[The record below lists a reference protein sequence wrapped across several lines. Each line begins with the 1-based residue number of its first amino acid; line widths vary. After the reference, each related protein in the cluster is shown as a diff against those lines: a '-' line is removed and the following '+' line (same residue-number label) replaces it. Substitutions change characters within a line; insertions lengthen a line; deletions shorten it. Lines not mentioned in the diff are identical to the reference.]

1 MSKEIKLSDHFTYGR
16 ILRFTFPSIIMM
28 VVISVYGVVDGFF
41 VSNFVGKTPFAAVN
55 LIMPFLMLPMAIGF
69 MIGGGGS
76 ALISC
81 TLGEQKPEKA
91 NRIFSLLVYFSIILG
106 TVIAIVFQII
116 LRPVA
121 IAMGASGQLLADC
134 VRYGRVII
142 IGIPFN
148 ILQMEFQTFFVTAEK
163 PRLGLWATI
172 GSGVANVVLDLL
184 LVAIIP
190 CGLVGAAIATTMSQV
205 VGGVVPLWYFFRKNT
220 SLLQLGKTSYDGK
233 ALLKSCTNGS
243 SELLS
248 NVSMS
253 IVNMLYNVQLLNIAG
268 ENGVAAYGAIM
279 YVNLLFLSAF
289 IGHIIGTGPV
299 VGYHYGAQNHK
310 ELRSILQKS
319 LVIIG
324 AFSLAMVA
332 LSIGLARPM
341 SLLFVGYDQALFD
354 LTVRGFIIFS
364 FSFLFVGY
372 AMFFSSFFTAL
383 GDGLTSAIISF
394 MRTLV
399 FQIAAVMLLPLIW
412 GIDGVWWS
420 ISVAEA
426 AAVAVGLLFLA
437 LKQKRYHY

>member
-28 VVISVYGVVDGFF
+28 IVISIYGVVDGFF

-55 LIMPFLMLPMAIGF
+55 FIMPFLMVPMAVGF

-91 NRIFSLLVYFSIILG
+91 NRIFSLLVYFSITLG
-106 TVIAIVFQII
+106 IIIAIVFQIL

-121 IAMGASGQLLADC
+121 IAMGASGQLLDDC
-134 VRYGRVII
+134 VRYGRII
-142 IGIPFN
+142 ILGIPFN

-172 GSGVANVVLDLL
+172 GSGVANIVLDLL
-184 LVAIIP
+184 LVAIFP
-190 CGLVGAAIATTMSQV
+190 LGLVGAAIATTMSQV
-205 VGGVVPLWYFFRKNT
+205 VGGVVPLVYFFRKNT
-220 SLLQLGKTSYDGK
+220 SLLQLGKTNYDGK
-233 ALLKSCTNGS
+233 ALWKACFNGS

-289 IGHIIGTGPV
+289 IGHIIGTSPV
-299 VGYHYGAQNHK
+299 IGYHYGAQNHK

-324 AFSLAMVA
+324 AFSVAMVA
-332 LSIGLARPM
+332 LSIGLARPL
-341 SLLFVGYDQALFD
+341 SLVFVGYDQELLD
-354 LTVRGFIIFS
+354 MTVRGFIIFS
-364 FSFLFVGY
+364 ASFMFVGY

-399 FQIAAVMLLPLIW
+399 FQIAAVLLLPLIW
-412 GIDGVWWS
+412 GIDGIWWS

-426 AAVAVGLLFLA
+426 AAVAVGLLFLFI
-437 LKQKRYHY
+437 KQKKFHY

>member
-121 IAMGASGQLLADC
+121 IAMGASGQLLEDC

-220 SLLQLGKTSYDGK
+220 SLLRLGKTSYDGK

-341 SLLFVGYDQALFD
+341 SLLFVGYDQELFD

>member
-1 MSKEIKLSDHFTYGR
+1 MSKEIKLSDHFTYGK

-28 VVISVYGVVDGFF
+28 VVISIYGVVDGFF

-55 LIMPFLMLPMAIGF
+55 FIMPFLMIPMAVGF

-91 NRIFSLLVYFSIILG
+91 NRIFSLLVYFSIALG
-106 TVIAIVFQII
+106 IIITIAFQIL

-121 IAMGASGQLLADC
+121 IAMGASGQLLEDS
-134 VRYGRVII
+134 VLYGRVII
-142 IGIPFN
+142 LGIPFN

-172 GSGVANVVLDLL
+172 GSGVTNIVLDYF
-184 LVAIIP
+184 LVAVFP
-190 CGLVGAAIATTMSQV
+190 LGLVGAAAATTMSQV
-205 VGGVVPLWYFFRKNT
+205 VGGIVPLWYFFRKNT
-220 SLLQLGKTSYDGK
+220 SLLRLGKTEYDGK
-233 ALLKSCTNGS
+233 ALLKTCTNGS

-248 NVSMS
+248 NISMS

-332 LSIGLARPM
+332 LSIGLARPL
-341 SLLFVGYDQALFD
+341 SLIFVGYDQEL
-354 LTVRGFIIFS
+354 LEMTIRGFILFS

-412 GIDGVWWS
+412 GIDGIWWS
-420 ISVAEA
+420 ITVAEA
-426 AAVAVGLLFLA
+426 AAVVVGTLFLF
-437 LKQKRYHY
+437 LKQKKYNY

>member
-1 MSKEIKLSDHFTYGR
+1 MSEEIKLSDHFTYGR

-28 VVISVYGVVDGFF
+28 IVISIYGVVDGFF
-41 VSNFVGKTPFAAVN
+41 VSNFVGKIPFAAVN
-55 LIMPFLMLPMAIGF
+55 FIMPFLMVPMAVGF

-91 NRIFSLLVYFSIILG
+91 NRIFSLLVYFSIALG
-106 TVIAIVFQII
+106 IIIAIAFQIL

-121 IAMGASGQLLADC
+121 IAMGASGQLLEDC
-134 VRYGRVII
+134 IRYGRII
-142 IGIPFN
+142 ILGIPFN

-172 GSGVANVVLDLL
+172 GSGGANIVLDLL
-184 LVAIIP
+184 LVAIFP
-190 CGLVGAAIATTMSQV
+190 LGLAGAAIATTMSQV
-205 VGGVVPLWYFFRKNT
+205 VGGVVPLVYFFRKNT
-220 SLLQLGKTSYDGK
+220 SLLQLGKTNYDGNALWK
-233 ALLKSCTNGS
+233 ACFNGS

-289 IGHIIGTGPV
+289 IGHIIGTSPV
-299 VGYHYGAQNHK
+299 IGYHYGAQNHK

-324 AFSLAMVA
+324 AFSVAMVG
-332 LSIGLARPM
+332 LSIGLARPL
-341 SLLFVGYDQALFD
+341 SLVFVGYDRELLD
-354 LTVRGFIIFS
+354 MTIHGFIIFS
-364 FSFLFVGY
+364 ASFMFVGY

-399 FQIAAVMLLPLIW
+399 FQIAAVLLLPLIW
-412 GIDGVWWS
+412 GIDGIWWS

-426 AAVAVGLLFLA
+426 AAVAVGLIFLFI
-437 LKQKRYHY
+437 KQKKYHY

>member
-1 MSKEIKLSDHFTYGR
+1 MSEEIKLSDHFTYGR

-28 VVISVYGVVDGFF
+28 VVISIYGVVDGLF

-69 MIGGGGS
+69 MIGSGGS

-91 NRIFSLLVYFSIILG
+91 NRIFSLLVYFSIVLGILIL
-106 TVIAIVFQII
+106 VAFQLL

-121 IAMGASGQLLADC
+121 IAMGASGQLLEDC
-134 VRYGRVII
+134 VTYGRVII
-142 IGIPFN
+142 LGIPFN

-172 GSGVANVVLDLL
+172 GSGVANIVLDLL

-190 CGLVGAAIATTMSQV
+190 CGLIGAAVATTMSQV

-220 SLLQLGKTSYDGK
+220 SLLQLGKTSYDSK
-233 ALLKSCTNGS
+233 ALLKTCTNGS

-248 NVSMS
+248 NISMS

-324 AFSLAMVA
+324 AFSVAMVA
-332 LSIGLARPM
+332 MSIGLARPL
-341 SLLFVGYDQALFD
+341 SLLFVGYDRAL
-354 LTVRGFIIFS
+354 LEMTVHGFILFS

-399 FQIAAVMLLPLIW
+399 FQIGAVMLLPLIW
-412 GIDGVWWS
+412 GIDGIWWS
-420 ISVAEA
+420 ITVAEV
-426 AAVAVGLLFLA
+426 AAVATGLLFLWI
-437 LKQKRYHY
+437 KQKKYHY

>member
-28 VVISVYGVVDGFF
+28 VVISIYGVVDGLF
-41 VSNFVGKTPFAAVN
+41 VSNYVGKTPFAAVN
-55 LIMPFLMLPMAIGF
+55 FIMPFLMVPMAVGF
-69 MIGGGGS
+69 MIGSGGS

-91 NRIFSLLVYFSIILG
+91 NRIFSLLVYFSIISG
-106 TVIAIVFQII
+106 IAISVLFQIL

-121 IAMGASGQLLADC
+121 IAMGAEGQLLTDC
-134 VRYGRVII
+134 ITYGRVII

-172 GSGVANVVLDLL
+172 GSGVTNVILDLL

-190 CGLVGAAIATTMSQV
+190 CGLIGAAVATTMSQV
-205 VGGVVPLWYFFRKNT
+205 VGGVVPLVYFSRKNT
-220 SLLQLGKTSYDGK
+220 SLLRLGKTHYDGK
-233 ALLKSCTNGS
+233 ALLKTCTNGS

-279 YVNLLFLSAF
+279 YVNLLFISAF

-324 AFSLAMVA
+324 AFSIAMVA

-341 SLLFVGYDQALFD
+341 SMLFVGYDPEL
-354 LTVRGFIIFS
+354 LEMTVRGFILFS

-399 FQIAAVMLLPLIW
+399 FQIAAVMLLPMIW

-420 ISVAEA
+420 ITVAEA
-426 AAVAVGLLFLA
+426 SAVAVGLLFLGI
-437 LKQKRYHY
+437 KQKKYHY

>member
-1 MSKEIKLSDHFTYGR
+1 MSKEIKLSDHFTYGK
-16 ILRFTFPSIIMM
+16 LLKFTFPSIIMM
-28 VVISVYGVVDGFF
+28 IVISIYGVVDGFF

-55 LIMPFLMLPMAIGF
+55 FIMPFLMVPMAVGF

-106 TVIAIVFQII
+106 TIIAIVFQIL

-121 IAMGASGQLLADC
+121 IAMGASGQLLEDC
-134 VRYGRVII
+134 VRYGRII
-142 IGIPFN
+142 ILGIPFN

-163 PRLGLWATI
+163 PRLGLWATV
-172 GSGVANVVLDLL
+172 GSGVANVVLDFL
-184 LVAIIP
+184 LVAVIP
-190 CGLVGAAIATTMSQV
+190 LGLIGAAVATTMSQV
-205 VGGVVPLWYFFRKNT
+205 VGGVVPLVYFFRKNT
-220 SLLQLGKTSYDGK
+220 SLLKLGKANYDGK
-233 ALLKSCTNGS
+233 AILKTCTNGS

-289 IGHIIGTGPV
+289 IGHIIGTGPII
-299 VGYHYGAQNHK
+299 GYHYGAQNHK
-310 ELRSILQKS
+310 ELRSLLQKS
-319 LVIIG
+319 MVIIG

-332 LSIGLARPM
+332 LSIGLSYPLSM
-341 SLLFVGYDQALFD
+341 IFVGYDKALLD

-364 FSFLFVGY
+364 ASFLFVGY

-412 GIDGVWWS
+412 GIDGIWWS

-426 AAVAVGLLFLA
+426 AAVAVGLLFLFI
-437 LKQKRYHY
+437 KQKKYHY

>member
-1 MSKEIKLSDHFTYGR
+1 MSEEIKLSDHFTYGR

-28 VVISVYGVVDGFF
+28 VVISIYGVVDGLF

-69 MIGGGGS
+69 MIGSGGS

-91 NRIFSLLVYFSIILG
+91 NRIFSLLVYFSIALGIL
-106 TVIAIVFQII
+106 ILLIFQLL

-121 IAMGASGQLLADC
+121 IAMGASGQLLEDC
-134 VRYGRVII
+134 VTYGRVII
-142 IGIPFN
+142 LGIPFN

-172 GSGVANVVLDLL
+172 GSGVANIVLDLL

-190 CGLVGAAIATTMSQV
+190 CGLIGAAVATTMSQV

-220 SLLQLGKTSYDGK
+220 SLLQLGKTSYDSK
-233 ALLKSCTNGS
+233 ALLKTCTNGS

-248 NVSMS
+248 NISMS

-324 AFSLAMVA
+324 AFSVAMVA
-332 LSIGLARPM
+332 MSIGLARPL
-341 SLLFVGYDQALFD
+341 SLLFVGYDRAL
-354 LTVRGFIIFS
+354 LEMTVHGFILFS

-399 FQIAAVMLLPLIW
+399 FQIGAVMLLPLIW
-412 GIDGVWWS
+412 GIDGIWWS
-420 ISVAEA
+420 ITVAEV
-426 AAVAVGLLFLA
+426 AAVATGLLFLWI
-437 LKQKRYHY
+437 KQKKYHY

>member
-1 MSKEIKLSDHFTYGR
+1 MSKEIKLSDHFTYGK

-28 VVISVYGVVDGFF
+28 VVISIYGVVDGFF

-55 LIMPFLMLPMAIGF
+55 FIMPFLMIPMAVGF

-91 NRIFSLLVYFSIILG
+91 NRIFSLLVYFSIALG
-106 TVIAIVFQII
+106 IIITIAFQIL

-121 IAMGASGQLLADC
+121 IAMGASGQLLEDS
-134 VRYGRVII
+134 VLYGRVII
-142 IGIPFN
+142 LGIPFN

-172 GSGVANVVLDLL
+172 GSGVTNILLDYL
-184 LVAIIP
+184 LVAVLP
-190 CGLVGAAIATTMSQV
+190 FGLVGAAAATTMSQV
-205 VGGVVPLWYFFRKNT
+205 VGGIVPLWYFFRKNT
-220 SLLQLGKTSYDGK
+220 SLLRLGKTEYDGK
-233 ALLKSCTNGS
+233 ALLKTCTNGS

-248 NVSMS
+248 NISMS

-332 LSIGLARPM
+332 LSIGLARPL
-341 SLLFVGYDQALFD
+341 SLIFVGYDQEL
-354 LTVRGFIIFS
+354 LEMTIRGFILFS

-412 GIDGVWWS
+412 GIDGIWWS
-420 ISVAEA
+420 ITVAEA
-426 AAVAVGLLFLA
+426 AAVVVGTLFLF
-437 LKQKRYHY
+437 LKQKKYNY

>member
-1 MSKEIKLSDHFTYGR
+1 MSEEIKLSDHFTYGR

-28 VVISVYGVVDGFF
+28 VVISIYGVVDGLF

-69 MIGGGGS
+69 MIGSGGS

-91 NRIFSLLVYFSIILG
+91 NRIFSLLVYFSIALGIL
-106 TVIAIVFQII
+106 ILLVFQLL

-121 IAMGASGQLLADC
+121 IAMGASGQLLEDC
-134 VRYGRVII
+134 VTYGRVII
-142 IGIPFN
+142 LGIPFN

-172 GSGVANVVLDLL
+172 GSGVANILLDLL

-190 CGLVGAAIATTMSQV
+190 CGLIGAAVATTMSQV

-220 SLLQLGKTSYDGK
+220 SLLQLGKTSYDSK
-233 ALLKSCTNGS
+233 ALLKTCTNGS

-248 NVSMS
+248 NISMS

-324 AFSLAMVA
+324 AFSIAMVA
-332 LSIGLARPM
+332 MSLGLARPL
-341 SLLFVGYDQALFD
+341 SLLFVGYDRTL
-354 LTVRGFIIFS
+354 LEMTVHGFILFS

-399 FQIAAVMLLPLIW
+399 FQIGAVLLLPLIW
-412 GIDGVWWS
+412 GIDGIWWS
-420 ISVAEA
+420 ITVAEV
-426 AAVAVGLLFLA
+426 AAVATGLLFLWI
-437 LKQKRYHY
+437 KQKKYHY

>member
-1 MSKEIKLSDHFTYGR
+1 MSNEIRLSDHFTYGR

-28 VVISVYGVVDGFF
+28 IVISIYGVVDGFF
-41 VSNFVGKTPFAAVN
+41 VSNYVGKTPFAAVN
-55 LIMPFLMLPMAIGF
+55 FIMPFLMIPMAVGF

-81 TLGEQKPEKA
+81 TLGEQQPEKA
-91 NRIFSLLVYFSIILG
+91 NRIFSLLVYFSIALG
-106 TVIAIVFQII
+106 IVITITFQIL

-121 IAMGASGQLLADC
+121 IAMGASGQLLNDC
-134 VRYGRVII
+134 VRYGRII
-142 IGIPFN
+142 ILGIPFN

-172 GSGVANVVLDLL
+172 GSGVTNVVLDFL
-184 LVAIIP
+184 LVAALP
-190 CGLVGAAIATTMSQV
+190 LGLTGAAIATTLSQV
-205 VGGVVPLWYFFRKNT
+205 VGGVVPIVYFSCKNT
-220 SLLQLGKTSYDGK
+220 SLLQIGKTNYDGS
-233 ALLKSCTNGS
+233 ALIRTCTNGC

-248 NVSMS
+248 NISMS
-253 IVNMLYNVQLLNIAG
+253 IVNMLYNVQLLNVAG

-289 IGHIIGTGPV
+289 IGHIIGTSPV
-299 VGYHYGAQNHK
+299 IGYHYGAQNHK

-324 AFSLAMVA
+324 GFSVAMVA
-332 LSIGLARPM
+332 MSIGFARPL
-341 SLLFVGYDQALFD
+341 SLIFVGYDRELLD
-354 LTVRGFIIFS
+354 MTIHGFIIFS
-364 FSFLFVGY
+364 ASFMFVGY

-399 FQIAAVMLLPLIW
+399 FQIAAVLLLPLIW
-412 GIDGVWWS
+412 GIDGIWWS

-426 AAVAVGLLFLA
+426 AAVAVGLLFLFI
-437 LKQKRYHY
+437 KQKKFHY

>member
-28 VVISVYGVVDGFF
+28 IVISIYGVVDGFF

-55 LIMPFLMLPMAIGF
+55 FIMPFLMVPMAVGF

-81 TLGEQKPEKA
+81 TLGEQKPKKA
-91 NRIFSLLVYFSIILG
+91 NRIFSLLVYFSITLG
-106 TVIAIVFQII
+106 IIIAIAFQIM

-121 IAMGASGQLLADC
+121 IAMGASGQLLDDC
-134 VRYGRVII
+134 IRYGRII
-142 IGIPFN
+142 ILGIPFN

-172 GSGVANVVLDLL
+172 GSGVANIVLDLL
-184 LVAIIP
+184 LVAIFP
-190 CGLVGAAIATTMSQV
+190 MGLVGAAIATTMSQV
-205 VGGVVPLWYFFRKNT
+205 VGGVVPLVYFFRKNT
-220 SLLQLGKTSYDGK
+220 SLLQLGKTNYDGK
-233 ALLKSCTNGS
+233 ALLKACTNGS

-289 IGHIIGTGPV
+289 IGHIIGTSPV
-299 VGYHYGAQNHK
+299 IGYHYGAQNHK

-324 AFSLAMVA
+324 AFSISMVA
-332 LSIGLARPM
+332 LSIGLARPL
-341 SLLFVGYDQALFD
+341 SLVFVGYDREL
-354 LTVRGFIIFS
+354 LNMTIHGFIIFS
-364 FSFLFVGY
+364 ASFIFVGY

-399 FQIAAVMLLPLIW
+399 FQIAAVLLLPLIW
-412 GIDGVWWS
+412 GIDGIWWS

-426 AAVAVGLLFLA
+426 AAVAVGLLFLFI
-437 LKQKRYHY
+437 KQKKFHY

>member
-28 VVISVYGVVDGFF
+28 IVISIYGVVDGFF

-55 LIMPFLMLPMAIGF
+55 FIMPFLMVPMAVGF

-81 TLGEQKPEKA
+81 TLGEQKPKKA
-91 NRIFSLLVYFSIILG
+91 NRTFSLLVYFSIILG
-106 TVIAIVFQII
+106 IIIAIAFQIL

-121 IAMGASGQLLADC
+121 IAMGASGQLLEDC
-134 VRYGRVII
+134 IRYGRII
-142 IGIPFN
+142 ILGIPFN

-172 GSGVANVVLDLL
+172 GSGVANILLDLL
-184 LVAIIP
+184 LVAIFP
-190 CGLVGAAIATTMSQV
+190 FGLVGAAIATTMSQV
-205 VGGVVPLWYFFRKNT
+205 VGGVIPLVYFFRKNT
-220 SLLQLGKTSYDGK
+220 SLLQLGKTNYDGK
-233 ALLKSCTNGS
+233 AMLKACTNGS

-289 IGHIIGTGPV
+289 IGHIIGTSPV
-299 VGYHYGAQNHK
+299 IGYHYGAQNHK

-324 AFSLAMVA
+324 AFSVAMVG
-332 LSIGLARPM
+332 LSIGLAKPL
-341 SLLFVGYDQALFD
+341 SLVFVGYDREL
-354 LTVRGFIIFS
+354 LSMTIHGFIIFS
-364 FSFLFVGY
+364 VSFIFVGY

-399 FQIAAVMLLPLIW
+399 FQIAAVLLLPLIW
-412 GIDGVWWS
+412 GIDGIWWS

-426 AAVAVGLLFLA
+426 AAVAVGLLFLFI
-437 LKQKRYHY
+437 KQKKYHY

>member
-1 MSKEIKLSDHFTYGR
+1 MSKEIKLSDHFTYGK
-16 ILRFTFPSIIMM
+16 LLKFTFPSIIMM
-28 VVISVYGVVDGFF
+28 VVISIYGVVDGFF

-55 LIMPFLMLPMAIGF
+55 FIMPFLMVPMAVGF

-81 TLGEQKPEKA
+81 TLGEQQPEKA

-106 TVIAIVFQII
+106 IIIAIAFQIL

-121 IAMGASGQLLADC
+121 IAMGASGQLLEDC
-134 VRYGRVII
+134 VLYGRVII
-142 IGIPFN
+142 LGIPFN

-163 PRLGLWATI
+163 PRLGLWATV

-184 LVAIIP
+184 LVALIP
-190 CGLVGAAIATTMSQV
+190 CGLVGAAVATTMSQV

-220 SLLQLGKTSYDGK
+220 SLLRLGKTHYDSK
-233 ALLKSCTNGS
+233 AILKTCFNGS

-289 IGHIIGTGPV
+289 IGHIIGTGPI

-310 ELRSILQKS
+310 ELRSLLQKS

-324 AFSLAMVA
+324 GFSVAMVA
-332 LSIGLARPM
+332 LSIGLSRPLSM
-341 SLLFVGYDQALFD
+341 VFVGYDKELLE
-354 LTVRGFIIFS
+354 LTVHGFIIFS
-364 FSFLFVGY
+364 VSFLFVGY

-412 GIDGVWWS
+412 GIDGIWWS

-426 AAVAVGLLFLA
+426 AAVAVGLLFLFI
-437 LKQKRYHY
+437 KQKKYHY

>member
-1 MSKEIKLSDHFTYGR
+1 MSEEIKLSDHFTYGR

-28 VVISVYGVVDGFF
+28 IVISIYGVVDGFF

-55 LIMPFLMLPMAIGF
+55 FIMPFLMVPMAVGF

-91 NRIFSLLVYFSIILG
+91 NRIFSLLVYFSITLG
-106 TVIAIVFQII
+106 IIIAVAFQLL

-121 IAMGASGQLLADC
+121 IAMGASGQLLEDC
-134 VRYGRVII
+134 VLYGRIII

-172 GSGVANVVLDLL
+172 GSGVANIVLDLL
-184 LVAIIP
+184 LVAIFP
-190 CGLVGAAIATTMSQV
+190 LGLVGAAIATTMSQV
-205 VGGVVPLWYFFRKNT
+205 VGGVVPLVYFSRKNT
-220 SLLQLGKTSYDGK
+220 SLLALGKTNYDGK
-233 ALLKSCTNGS
+233 ALLKACTNGS

-289 IGHIIGTGPV
+289 IGHIIGTSPV
-299 VGYHYGAQNHK
+299 IGYHYGAQNHK

-324 AFSLAMVA
+324 GFSVAMVA
-332 LSIGLARPM
+332 LSIGFARPL
-341 SLLFVGYDQALFD
+341 SLIFVGYDQQLLD
-354 LTVRGFIIFS
+354 ITIRGFIIFS
-364 FSFLFVGY
+364 ASFLFVGY

-399 FQIAAVMLLPLIW
+399 FQIAAVLILPLIW
-412 GIDGVWWS
+412 GIDGIWWS

-426 AAVAVGLLFLA
+426 AAVAVGLLFLFT
-437 LKQKRYHY
+437 KQKKYHY